1 MDRAMMAV
9 RLRHGT
15 SLAAILLAVTVGL
28 AGCAPTNTNTTYSS
42 ADIGRT
48 AQLSYGVI
56 ISMRAVAVQNQNT
69 GVGALGGAA
78 IGGAAGSF
86 IGRNDVRGNILGA
99 VGGAVVGG
107 LVGYAAENAV
117 STGQAIEFIIQE
129 DNASAP
135 ISVVQTNED
144 NFRPGERVVLS
155 RGSRTRIARAG
166 I

>member
-1 MDRAMMAV
+1 MLAL
-9 RLRHGT
+9 RLGHR
-15 SLAAILLAVTVGL
+15 LAFAGSFLAVAVGL
-28 AGCAPTNTNTTYSS
+28 GACAPTNTNTTYSS

-48 AQLSYGVI
+48 AQLSYGTIV
-56 ISMRAVAVQNQNT
+56 SMRGVVVQNQNT

-78 IGGAAGSF
+78 VGGTAGSF

-99 VGGAVVGG
+99 VGGALVGG

-117 STGQAIEFIIQE
+117 STGQAVEFIIQE
-129 DNASAP
+129 DNAGTP

-155 RGSRTRIARAG
+155 RGARTRIARVG
-166 I
+166 T